1 MKISFNLTQFII
13 LTLVELCL
21 LVFLVSVPIC
31 SDTAGYLSHPGYTIS
46 QNFIDILPYGSLYL
60 FRESGYNNI
69 DWFKSIQ
76 FISIFLFNISVL
88 ILPCATRVKSFIYLS
103 PFIFSIVGLHY
114 WSCAI
119 RNGLAISFVALFVS
133 FILSLRASK
142 VKINTYQII
151 GLFFIAALAQL
162 SHWSAFQNIIFCLL
176 LISIDLKFGS
186 TIKYLLALK
195 PKKKVVLLYSIF
207 LVALVGFISF
217 YFPRIIIYSLFE
229 SDNGTY
235 NRYLPFVTLASF
247 LTLTFLSGI
256 RKLSNIQL
264 NDIAFISLA
273 AIAMTSSSFFF
284 QGSIIARIL
293 TPLLL
298 FTVLILSS
306 KLKTI
311 SDFLTLFLFLSPPYI
326 YYTVISYASLYIPW
340 CPAVI
345 DSAVQH
351 RALTWIDQS
360 ELVNSIFSPF
370 LDQQSAG
377 IKALRN

>member
-1 MKISFNLTQFII
+1 MRISFNLIQFI
-13 LTLVELCL
+13 LFTLVELSL

-31 SDTAGYLSHPGYTIS
+31 SDTAGYLSHPGFAIS
-46 QNFIDILPYGSLYL
+46 QNLVDVVPYGTLYL

-76 FISIFLFNISVL
+76 FVSIFIFNIGVF

-114 WSCAI
+114 WSCGI

-176 LISIDLKFGS
+176 LISIDLKFS
-186 TIKYLLALK
+186 SMTKYLLALK
-195 PKKKVVLLYSIF
+195 FMKKVILLYPIL

-217 YFPRIIIYSLFE
+217 YFQRLIIYSLFE
-229 SDNGTY
+229 GGIATY

-273 AIAMTSSSFFF
+273 TIAMSSSSLFFH
-284 QGSIIARIL
+284 GSIIARIL

-311 SDFLTLFLFLSPPYI
+311 SSFLTLFLFLSPPYI
-326 YYTVISYASLYIPW
+326 YYTVKTYASAYIP
-340 CPAVI
+340 
-345 DSAVQH
+345 
-351 RALTWIDQS
+351 
-360 ELVNSIFSPF
+360 
-370 LDQQSAG
+370 
-377 IKALRN
+377 